1 METQIA
7 KTYLFL
13 ENYEL
18 WLQKVG
24 LSLQLAQFTKVTTS
38 ILTIIILAIVAN
50 WVAKKIIV
58 AGLTAITKRTKNTW
72 DDFLVQRKV
81 FHTLSHLAPAFV
93 IQLTISIA
101 LYDYSPGLALF
112 IEKLTRVYIIVVWLL
127 VINSLL
133 NTLHDIYS
141 TLEVSKD
148 KPIKGYIQLVK
159 ILIYVIGGILIIS
172 VLFEKDPTNLLI
184 GLGTSAAILTLVFK
198 DTILGLVA
206 SVQASA
212 NNMVKPGD
220 WIEMPGRGADGTVLE
235 ISLNTVKVQNWDRTI
250 STFPTYALVSESF
263 TNWKGMQESDGRR
276 IKRSVYIDTSS
287 VKFCS
292 EEELDRLK
300 RIQIIKGYIEERSKE
315 IEEFNTE
322 MGFDTEMPVNG
333 RRLTNLG
340 IFRQYL
346 VFYLKAHPGINS
358 EATCMV
364 RQLQPTEKG
373 IPLEVY
379 CFSSDKAWVNYEG
392 IQSDIFDHILASISQ
407 FNLKIFQNPS
417 GSDFQKAFPNT

>member
-133 NTLHDIYS
+133 NALHDIYS
-141 TLEVSKD
+141 TLDISKN

-184 GLGTSAAILTLVFK
+184 GLGTSAAILT
-198 DTILGLVA
+198 
-206 SVQASA
+206 
-212 NNMVKPGD
+212 
-220 WIEMPGRGADGTVLE
+220 
-235 ISLNTVKVQNWDRTI
+235 
-250 STFPTYALVSESF
+250 
-263 TNWKGMQESDGRR
+263 
-276 IKRSVYIDTSS
+276 
-287 VKFCS
+287 
-292 EEELDRLK
+292 
-300 RIQIIKGYIEERSKE
+300 
-315 IEEFNTE
+315 
-322 MGFDTEMPVNG
+322 
-333 RRLTNLG
+333 
-340 IFRQYL
+340 
-346 VFYLKAHPGINS
+346 
-358 EATCMV
+358 
-364 RQLQPTEKG
+364 
-373 IPLEVY
+373 
-379 CFSSDKAWVNYEG
+379 
-392 IQSDIFDHILASISQ
+392 
-407 FNLKIFQNPS
+407 
-417 GSDFQKAFPNT
+417 